1 MEINLPF
8 RLKEIYNYRNLKTE
22 TNRNNLIRNK
32 RAINK
37 NLKKKNQIENK
48 IYETKNSPI
57 KNSINKI
64 SFSVLNDNFNSPKM
78 KSLSIDN
85 SEKNIHHYKR
95 NDKKSM
101 FEDEYFIEKL
111 KKRYIQYSVN
121 RNLYK
126 QTKQLIQ
133 IVGSDYFLT
142 KIKNQNNNNNK
153 IEIEKSPMS
162 PLSPISTA
170 INLPKVILKNM
181 PNIVEKY
188 NFVNINNC
196 FENFEPNIN
205 KEELM
210 EFIKKQ
216 KRSFNTNLPIN
227 LFINKNKNIIKKERA
242 EKNASFNENKTTSLN
257 KYIRIQPMAINGN
270 GTLYEYNISFEKNTK
285 KIQNRNNE
293 TSIDNKDIPNQKK
306 NVFLPNLM
314 KQEQQQQQNH
324 SKEKP
329 NIIYRKTF
337 NFHSNC
343 NKTINNTENT
353 VKEIVT
359 NKNLG
364 NYIRYKIN
372 NNISKL
378 HTISSNNNVMKSQ
391 SQFSSPKNNNDKS
404 FKNNNMNEMNNKIKR
419 YMYDIP
425 PPNYYSKEFY
435 YYNIYPN
442 NCGWLIKKCFGH
454 RLKWKE
460 CHSNNTNLYDF
471 KWKDVGAMKDFIHLS
486 SEKKQMINH
495 YEYHSCLSNKYNM
508 FYNFAKY
515 CEINGIDVFKYV
527 PFTIGFDYLNFDE
540 LNTYQGNFK
549 EIFNNIN
556 NYVFENDSINNQMYD
571 RKKIPYKHLFPL
583 SDSKMGN
590 KFYCE
595 IPKSHYMGK
604 NLWIVKAPNLNRGRC
619 IKIFDNYNE
628 ILKFL
633 NEMRKGNVN
642 QYDNIKEKGCNEE
655 KIKKIMEIKEI
666 TYEKGKEKEKEKE
679 KESHN
684 IKPNKN
690 EKNIENEKEIKEK
703 KNNNEDKKVK
713 EEKDGKNDNNNKDN
727 EKGKI
732 KEKGDYQSDIIIIQ
746 KYIEKPFL
754 YNGRKCDIR
763 IWVLITHKMDVYIF
777 KEGHLKASSV
787 NYSVDNNNSF
797 IHLTN
802 YSLQKYNENFSKYEI
817 GNEISFNIFQQYL
830 DTLGEKSFN
839 FRELI
844 IPKFKKIIELTTKS
858 SKNLINKK
866 NKNYCFELFGYDFMM
881 DEDKNVYLIEINTN
895 PGLEISS
902 DIIEILVPR
911 MIDDTLRLTVDELFE
926 TEFSKD
932 WIGEDGNYKSNFHVE
947 GYDDKE
953 NMWEF
958 ICNINKANDKV
969 EDHYGYGYQKSCNRK
984 KTKKK

>member
-1 MEINLPF
+1 MKIISLKMDINLPF
-8 RLKEIYNYRNLKTE
+8 RLNEIYNYRNLKTE
-22 TNRNNLIRNK
+22 NNRNNLIRNK
-32 RAINK
+32 RSINK
-37 NLKKKNQIENK
+37 NLRKNYQNENMVYK
-48 IYETKNSPI
+48 TKNSPLNSS
-57 KNSINKI
+57 KNKN
-64 SFSVLNDNFNSPKM
+64 SFSVMNDYFSNPKI

-85 SEKNIHHYKR
+85 SENNIHNYKR
-95 NDKKSM
+95 NDKKSL

-111 KKRYIQYSVN
+111 KKSQIQYSMN
-121 RNLYK
+121 RNYYK
-126 QTKQLIQ
+126 KKSQSIQ
-133 IVGSDYFLT
+133 NFNFDNFLT
-142 KIKNQNNNNNK
+142 KIKSLNNNNDK
-153 IEIEKSPMS
+153 IEMEKSPMS
-162 PLSPISTA
+162 IISSKSPLL
-170 INLPKVILKNM
+170 NLPKVIIKNM
-181 PNIVEKY
+181 PNVVEKN
-188 NFVNINNC
+188 NFVNLNNC
-196 FENFEPNIN
+196 FEVFGHKIN
-205 KEELM
+205 KEAVM
-210 EFIKKQ
+210 EFLKK
-216 KRSFNTNLPIN
+216 KERLFNTNLP
-227 LFINKNKNIIKKERA
+227 NKNKNLKNHIKKETV
-242 EKNASFNENKTTSLN
+242 EKNISYNDNNIRFLK
-257 KYIRIQPMAINGN
+257 KYIRIQPMAINVNGN
-270 GTLYEYNISFEKNTK
+270 LCEYNVSFEKDVKNSQNKLNDSK
-285 KIQNRNNE
+285 K
-293 TSIDNKDIPNQKK
+293 DNKDNPNKQK
-306 NVFLPNLM
+306 NIILPNLK
-314 KQEQQQQQNH
+314 KQEQRQSH
-324 SKEKP
+324 SREP

-337 NFHSNC
+337 TIISND
-343 NKTINNTENT
+343 NKTINNTENI
-353 VKEIVT
+353 VKAIIN
-359 NKNLG
+359 NKNNE
-364 NYIRYKIN
+364 NYIKYKIN
-372 NNISKL
+372 NNVSKL
-378 HTISSNNNVMKSQ
+378 YTISSNKNITKSQ
-391 SQFSSPKNNNDKS
+391 SELSSPNNYNDKS
-404 FKNNNMNEMNNKIKR
+404 LKNNILSEMNSKFKR
-419 YMYDIP
+419 VMYDIP
-425 PPNYYSKEFY
+425 PPNFYSKEFY

-442 NCGWLIKKCFGH
+442 NCGWLIKKCFNH
-454 RLKWKE
+454 RIKWKE

-471 KWKDVGAMKDFIHLS
+471 KWKDVGSTKDFINFS

-495 YEYHSCLSNKYNM
+495 FEYHSCLSNKYNM

-628 ILKFL
+628 IIKFL
-633 NEMRKGNVN
+633 NEMRRGNVN

-655 KIKKIMEIKEI
+655 KIKKINEIKIIKNEI
-666 TYEKGKEKEKEKE
+666 EKENNDINKIEK
-679 KESHN
+679 K
-684 IKPNKN
+684 IV
-690 EKNIENEKEIKEK
+690 NEKEIKEK
-703 KNNNEDKKVK
+703 KNNSEDKKVK
-713 EEKDGKNDNNNKDN
+713 EEKDAKNANKKDN
-727 EKGKI
+727 EKGKN

-844 IPKFKKIIELTTKS
+844 IPKFKEIIELTTKS
-858 SKNLINKK
+858 SKNLINQK

-902 DIIEILVPR
+902 EIIEILVPR
-911 MIDDTLRLTVDELFE
+911 MIDDTLRITVDELFE
-926 TEFSKD
+926 TEYSKE

-958 ICNINKANDKV
+958 ICNINDKG
-969 EDHYGYGYQKSCNRK
+969 EEHKGYSCK
-984 KTKKK
+984 KNCGKKKQKRNEKSKLNVI